1 MSYPDFSAHLFL
13 VLTFLFQK
21 SCCALRAILWIEAQK
36 KLKKDLEVTVLIG
49 KIDNN
54 NSSFTLSSCGK
65 SFKIEKVITLH
76 LKSGRFIQFYQFHI
90 FIILTFYF
98 EFLAPLN
105 YVFASLEQCVA
116 KSRRNVFDFPSSFV
130 PPNLKILNLLY
141 TKKMLS

>member
-36 KLKKDLEVTVLIG
+36 KLKRDLEVTVLIG

-76 LKSGRFIQFYQFHI
+76 LKSGPFIQFYQFHI

-98 EFLAPLN
+98 EF
-105 YVFASLEQCVA
+105 F
-116 KSRRNVFDFPSSFV
+116 
-130 PPNLKILNLLY
+130 KILGSSQLRVRFPRAVCS
-141 TKKMLS
+141 KIASKCVRLSF

>member
-36 KLKKDLEVTVLIG
+36 KLKRDLEVTVLIG

-65 SFKIEKVITLH
+65 SFKIEKVRTLH
-76 LKSGRFIQFYQFHI
+76 LKSVPFIQFYQFHI

-98 EFLAPLN
+98 EF
-105 YVFASLEQCVA
+105 F
-116 KSRRNVFDFPSSFV
+116 
-130 PPNLKILNLLY
+130 KILGSSQLHVRLFRAVCS
-141 TKKMLS
+141 KIASKCVRVSF